1 MLLMSSSTFITNTLS
16 PINKPFLFERA
27 SPPSMPIVEK
37 RLFEYRPYWAKR
49 FGVAKFLP
57 MSRDEMTA
65 LGWDECDII
74 IVVGDAYVDHP
85 SFGMALIGRLLEA
98 QGFRVGIIA
107 QPDWQSADPFKVLG
121 KPKLFFGVSAGNMD
135 SMINR
140 YTADRKIRSDDA
152 YSPNDEGGKRPDRC
166 SLVYAQ
172 RCKEAFPDVPIVMG
186 GIEASL
192 RRIAHY
198 DYWQDKVR
206 RSILMD
212 AKADILVYGNAERPL
227 VEIAHRIAKG
237 DSIDS
242 MTDIRGTAFIRQHN
256 NESQNQL
263 FQQWF
268 ELDSTAID
276 EPGHIPP
283 PVNPY
288 LTTSELADSQGGSC
302 DKGVS
307 EATLFDRTLANAT
320 KINTPNNELFNTVKP
335 TNTIKPTIANDSQV
349 KNEKAITFFA
359 SKNKVPP
366 RDRTVI
372 RLPSFEQVKRDPVLY
387 AHANRVLHLETN
399 PGNARALVQLHG
411 EDHGARDVWLNPPA
425 VPLSTLEMDYVFDL
439 PYARV
444 PHPIYGDAKL
454 PAYEMIRF
462 SVNIMRGCFGGCTFC
477 SITEHEGRII
487 QNRSEDS
494 IIREVEAIRDA
505 TPGFTGTVS
514 DMGGPTA
521 NMYRLAC
528 KTREIE
534 AACRKP
540 SCVYPGVCSNL
551 ITDHAPLIQ
560 LYKRARTLPGIKK
573 VLISSGLRYDLAVKS
588 PEYIRELASHH
599 VGGYLKIAPEHTEG
613 GPLSKMMKPGIGA
626 YDQFKRLFD
635 KFSKEAGKEQYL
647 IPYFIAA
654 HPGTTDEDM
663 MNLALWL
670 KRNGFRADQVQT
682 FYPSPMATATAMYH
696 SGKNPLAKVTR
707 DSETVDIVRGE
718 RRRRLHKAFL
728 RYHDANNW
736 PLLREALK
744 AMGRSDLIGNGKA
757 HLIPIYQPKTDG
769 SYISARGKNSTPA
782 KATPKKGLLLTQH
795 TGLPPRDN
803 GAKIVKQQGPE
814 TAADRLKAKTFK
826 R

>member
-1 MLLMSSSTFITNTLS
+1 MLLMSSSTFITNTS
-16 PINKPFLFERA
+16 PPINKPFLFERA

-57 MSRDEMTA
+57 MSRDEMAA

-85 SFGMALIGRLLEA
+85 SFGMALVGRLLEA

-237 DSIDS
+237 ESIDS

-268 ELDSTAID
+268 ELDSTTID

-335 TNTIKPTIANDSQV
+335 TNTIKPTIANDSQA
-349 KNEKAITFFA
+349 KDEKAITFFV

-782 KATPKKGLLLTQH
+782 KVTPKKGVLLTQH

-803 GAKIVKQQGPE
+803 GAKIVKQQRPE